1 MISQKQ
7 TTMLVRAAIVLA
19 VIGTILMASFAI
31 STLKGMNYMGKGEK
45 QVPSISVS
53 GDGDAYAKPDMAT
66 LDFSIQA
73 ESKDQKVAA
82 DNVNTTMK
90 KMIEA
95 LKAGGISESDIK
107 TTNYSLNP
115 QYDYVQMPCEP
126 TKSISGMGCIPG
138 KQVLRGY
145 QVNQRIQISVKGQ
158 NFDKVANYVDIV
170 TKNGATDIGQLDFK
184 VEHPEK
190 LQAEAREKAIKEAKQ
205 KAEVLADQLG
215 VELVRIT
222 GFYEGNSNPEYNG
235 RAMLM
240 NAKMD
245 MVAGSAPTIPTGQN
259 QYKSNVSITYE
270 IAE

>member
-19 VIGTILMASFAI
+19 VTGTVLMASYAI
-31 STLKGMNYMGKGEK
+31 STLKGMSYLGKGEK
-45 QVPSISVS
+45 QVPSISVT

-73 ESKDQKVAA
+73 ENKDQKIAA
-82 DNVNTTMK
+82 DNVNTSMK

-115 QYDYVQMPCEP
+115 QYDYMQMPCEP
-126 TKSISGMGCIPG
+126 TKGLSGIGCIPG
-138 KQVLRGY
+138 KQVLRAY
-145 QVNQRIQISVKGQ
+145 QVNQRITISIKGD
-158 NFDKVANYVDIV
+158 NFNKVATYVDIV

-184 VEHPEK
+184 VEKPEK
-190 LQAEAREKAIKEAKQ
+190 LQAEAREVAIKEAKK

-222 GFYEGNSNPEYNG
+222 GFYEGGSMPEYNG
-235 RAMLM
+235 RAALM

-245 MVAGSAPTIPTGQN
+245 MVAGAAPTIPTGQN
-259 QYKSNVSITYE
+259 QFKSNVTITYE